1 MSTFGKLLH
10 RITVPTG
17 GWDATV
23 GPTET
28 ATIPAGTYYLPA
40 LLDEVADKFATAAGE
55 TCTVTAATGE
65 GGTGKVTIT
74 FGAATAVTWVDTDLR
89 DILGFDD
96 DLLSDA
102 SHVSPGSARSVWLPT
117 CPFLTLNSGKDSR
130 WRGHRDG
137 DFRHAMNMSGHVWA
151 RHGQHHVRLEPL
163 RWQAVRR
170 DRIWIANESVTGQSF
185 EQFWLDG
192 VWGEAAWGSPG
203 GPIRWYPDADN
214 DGVWGTYRAI
224 DAMTFLPGQ
233 LQESWAGMW
242 GVTMPPMIQVPGDI
256 TLGLPPSANFSW
268 AQDDDA
274 TALTLVAASSQR
286 ASITD
291 AAQTGLDFVDEFT
304 IAGWF
309 YYDGNPSDT
318 VSPLAKWTG
327 TTAGDA
333 YLWQDRETT
342 ENAFKFFVKDKG
354 VASQPSVSV
363 AVPPRNQWVYIA
375 QTFNLANAG
384 SLLSAQLKV
393 YYDAELQTPTG
404 SSTRITAL
412 NDEATGD
419 FLLGGAFSQHHE
431 GKLFCFRIWSAELTQ
446 EELRAEMCS
455 LTPVRTDGLQ
465 ASWKLQSDYQDD
477 SPNANHLTPLN
488 SPTFEDVLAVQLTD
502 TTPDPDSMITDQ
514 EWTADG
520 KSFRG
525 AAPYLLVDAAGDYP
539 TQLTVTKQ
547 GGSQS
552 SKTKTVRVEGPNGVP
567 TDGPDD
573 WYLPTEAAHFTAL
586 GLAAPDYYVLC
597 DAASGDLTPV
607 IDDGPY
613 GDMIAQDTGH
623 LYEQA
628 VTGWAA
634 KTVGL
639 AEGDSGSWRVTA
651 GVALGESFAVLAYAA
666 VSQTSGTRQILC
678 ALGTTNRLAL
688 NTGPLRTVHNSV
700 AADGAIDVRDLD
712 TVRQLVWYRNATA
725 NASGTRSNLEDI
737 PGTHDEGV
745 DSAEQS
751 SIGPTTGSAAALRF
765 LIFGVFKGAN
775 AEQDWDAY
783 LTTLRG
789 D

>member
-163 RWQAVRR
+163 RWQAIRR
-170 DRIWIANESVTGQSF
+170 DRVWIANESVAGQSF
-185 EQFWLDG
+185 EQWWLDG
-192 VWGEAAWGSPG
+192 VWGEATWGSPG

-214 DGVWGTYRAI
+214 DGVWGTYRVI
-224 DAMTFLPGQ
+224 DAKTFLPDQ
-233 LQESWAGMW
+233 LQEAWSGMW
-242 GVTMPPMIQVPGDI
+242 TVTMPPMIQVPDTT
-256 TLGLPPSANFSW
+256 TLGLPPAANFSW
-268 AQDDDA
+268 SQDEDA
-274 TALTLVAASSQR
+274 TALHLVRASSQYATVGDQDELDVSTTGAITVVAQIRFDSLPSPSAGIVTKFGGSPPVGWFFQFRPNQLFLGLFEDSTGTERFLGRGWPGGAPELDRWYTVAARYDHSIAGDMGDAGALFVDGAQLTSGGSGASAKPSALSNSTHNFNVGANPGGSAGFDGDPRNVQVYDR
-286 ASITD
+286 ALTD
-291 AAQTGLDFVDEFT
+291 DEIASLDF
-304 IAGWF
+304 
-309 YYDGNPSDT
+309 P
-318 VSPLAKWTG
+318 
-327 TTAGDA
+327 
-333 YLWQDRETT
+333 
-342 ENAFKFFVKDKG
+342 
-354 VASQPSVSV
+354 AS
-363 AVPPRNQWVYIA
+363 
-375 QTFNLANAG
+375 
-384 SLLSAQLKV
+384 
-393 YYDAELQTPTG
+393 
-404 SSTRITAL
+404 
-412 NDEATGD
+412 
-419 FLLGGAFSQHHE
+419 
-431 GKLFCFRIWSAELTQ
+431 
-446 EELRAEMCS
+446 
-455 LTPVRTDGLQ
+455 TDGLQ
-465 ASWKLQSDYQDD
+465 GAWELDGDYTD
-477 SPNANHLTPLN
+477 SSGNGNTLTPTN

-765 LIFGVFKGAN
+765 LVFGVFKGAN